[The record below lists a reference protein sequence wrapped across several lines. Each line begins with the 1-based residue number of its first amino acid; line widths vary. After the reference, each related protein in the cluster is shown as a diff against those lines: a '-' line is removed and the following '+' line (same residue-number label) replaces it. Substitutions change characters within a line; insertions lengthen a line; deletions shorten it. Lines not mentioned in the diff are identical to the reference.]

1 VIPTFAQAF
10 PDLDWGKLADVADD
24 PETVGLT
31 LIPPVT
37 ALITRPYPD
46 PPESRIVAPEVLGK
60 IYDAVDQCRPDDLPA
75 GLSKRW
81 APVAG
86 VPLSVISL
94 RRSLD
99 RGLAL
104 DRMIACGFLTEE
116 AARILSEAVA
126 GDENI
131 VLGGPSSSGKTSL
144 LYACVAETPPDCRV
158 VVIEEPEPRAH
169 TFLPLPPNATRI
181 NPLAQYGLATTIREQ
196 LASPSRPDVMVLG
209 EVGNW
214 SVSLAI
220 TAALEDK
227 WAWMASIRGRDIQT
241 VMGRLTTMTAEDKIR
256 KRSTIEEVEIEVFRS
271 VDLVGVMSRN
281 EDRSWLSRL
290 VRPVSPTESDTVY
303 RVKRGP
309 RD

>member
-1 VIPTFAQAF
+1 MISTFAQAF
-10 PDLDWGKLADVADD
+10 PDLDWGKLADVAQD
-24 PETVGLT
+24 PETVALT

-37 ALITRPYPD
+37 ALITRPYPE
-46 PPESRIVAPEVLGK
+46 PPESRIVAPDVLGK
-60 IYDAVDQCRPDDLPA
+60 IYEAFDECRADELPA

-81 APVAG
+81 APVVGA
-86 VPLSVISL
+86 PLTVITL

-116 AARILSEAVA
+116 AARILSDAVQ

-131 VLGGPSSSGKTSL
+131 VIGGPSSSGKTSL
-144 LYACVAETPPDCRV
+144 LYACVAETPLDCRV

-181 NPLAQYGLATTIREQ
+181 NPLVQYGLATTIREQ
-196 LASPSRPDVMVLG
+196 LASPARPDVMVLG
-209 EVGNW
+209 EAGNW

-220 TAALEDK
+220 AAALEDK
-227 WAWMASIRGRDIQT
+227 WAWMASVRGRDIQT
-241 VMGRLTTMTAEDKIR
+241 IMGRLTTMTAEDKVR
-256 KRSTIEEVEIEVFRS
+256 KRSTIEEVEIEVVRA

-281 EDRSWLSRL
+281 DDRAWLSRL
-290 VRPVSPTESDTVY
+290 ARPVSPTDFETVY
-303 RVKRGP
+303 RVRRGP

>member
-1 VIPTFAQAF
+1 MIATFARAF

-60 IYDAVDQCRPDDLPA
+60 IYDAIDECRADELPA

-86 VPLSVISL
+86 APLTVITL

-116 AARILSEAVA
+116 AARILSDAVR

-131 VLGGPSSSGKTSL
+131 VLGGPAAAARPLCS
-144 LYACVAETPPDCRV
+144 TP
-158 VVIEEPEPRAH
+158 A
-169 TFLPLPPNATRI
+169 
-181 NPLAQYGLATTIREQ
+181 
-196 LASPSRPDVMVLG
+196 
-209 EVGNW
+209 
-214 SVSLAI
+214 
-220 TAALEDK
+220 
-227 WAWMASIRGRDIQT
+227 
-241 VMGRLTTMTAEDKIR
+241 
-256 KRSTIEEVEIEVFRS
+256 
-271 VDLVGVMSRN
+271 
-281 EDRSWLSRL
+281 
-290 VRPVSPTESDTVY
+290 
-303 RVKRGP
+303 
-309 RD
+309 